1 MWPEHNVGTSQVLS
15 GKESTCQT
23 GDAGSIP
30 GSGRSPGEGNGHLL
44 QYSCREKPQEPRRLA
59 GCSPWGCKEL
69 HTSELTQAPST
80 TCHVCSSAF
89 FLLQHSV
96 VLDLWAEVPLGVQ
109 KEVSKDALSVVP
121 GRFHVTLRAVI
132 CVLLLADIPLPGTVF
147 GGVLSFS
154 FCFVK
159 APVSVSSRSPL
170 FSLQPCGL
178 FP

>member
-1 MWPEHNVGTSQVLS
+1 MLS

-30 GSGRSPGEGNGHLL
+30 GSGRTPGEGNGHLL
-44 QYSCREKPQEPRRLA
+44 QYSCREKPREPRRLA

-109 KEVSKDALSVVP
+109 KQVSKDALSVVP
-121 GRFHVTLRAVI
+121 GRSHVTLRAVTR
-132 CVLLLADIPLPGTVF
+132 VLLADIPLPGTVF
-147 GGVLSFS
+147 GGVGPFVQFL
-154 FCFVK
+154 FCE
-159 APVSVSSRSPL
+159 SSGL
-170 FSLQPCGL
+170 SLQQVPSFLPPAVCRL